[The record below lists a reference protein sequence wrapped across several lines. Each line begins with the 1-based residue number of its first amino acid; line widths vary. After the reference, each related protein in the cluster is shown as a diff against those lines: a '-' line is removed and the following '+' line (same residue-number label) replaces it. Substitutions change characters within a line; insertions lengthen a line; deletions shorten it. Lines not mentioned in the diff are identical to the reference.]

1 MPREF
6 LRSDRMAEQLRRELS
21 DIVQDEIKDP
31 RLGFFSFTEVRM
43 SRDLSHAV
51 VYTSVLEFDDKDS
64 TQTNAENHQSEADQ
78 SEVSQ
83 PEVNQPEVNQ
93 LRETVDVLN
102 RATGFIRKQIA
113 SRIQAR
119 IVPTLKFVADD
130 SVSRGSEMDILI
142 RNALHSDKNK

>member
-21 DIVQDEIKDP
+21 DIVQSEIKDP

-51 VYTSVLEFDDKDS
+51 VYTSVLEVEDEDP
-64 TQTNAENHQSEADQ
+64 TQAGED
-78 SEVSQ
+78 Q
-83 PEVNQPEVNQ
+83 PEANKSEVNQ
-93 LRETVDVLN
+93 LQETVDVLN

-130 SVSRGSEMDILI
+130 SVSRGSEMDVLI
-142 RNALHSDKNK
+142 QKALYSDKSK

>member
-21 DIVQDEIKDP
+21 DIVQGEIKDP

-51 VYTSVLEFDDKDS
+51 VYTSVLDFDNKESVQIDANQSDTNQTKDNS
-64 TQTNAENHQSEADQ
+64 LQ
-78 SEVSQ
+78 
-83 PEVNQPEVNQ
+83 
-93 LRETVDVLN
+93 ETVAVLN

-130 SVSRGSEMDILI
+130 SVSRGSEMDVLI
-142 RNALHSDKNK
+142 QKALYRDKNK